1 MDLITIAQFAGTLLA
16 LLGVIA
22 LMAIGAQRFNL
33 VPGMAR
39 FGLAPGRVR
48 RLSLIESLPLDPR
61 RRLVLV
67 RADGRD
73 HLLLI
78 GGESDLVIQS
88 APALAIEEPAP

>member
-1 MDLITIAQFAGTLLA
+1 MDFVTLAQFAGTLLA
-16 LLGVIA
+16 LLGVFA
-22 LMAIGAQRFNL
+22 LLVLAAQRFGL

-39 FGLAPGRVR
+39 FGLTPGRER
-48 RLSLIESLPLDPR
+48 RLTIVESLPLDPR

-78 GGESDLVIQS
+78 GGESDLVVNT
-88 APALAIEEPAP
+88 APALAIEESAP

>member
-1 MDLITIAQFAGTLLA
+1 MDFITLAQFGGTLLA

-22 LMAIGAQRFNL
+22 LMALGAQRFGL
-33 VPGMAR
+33 VPGMGR

-48 RLSLIESLPLDPR
+48 RLSMVETLALDPR

-78 GGESDLVIQS
+78 GGESDLVVHS